1 LAIITVRVSTKES
14 FEKTKQAGFSPHKWA
29 DKIAMLAVLF
39 GQGEVFVIV
48 IVTAILVFILL
59 RRRKR

>member
-1 LAIITVRVSTKES
+1 ME
-14 FEKTKQAGFSPHKWA
+14 
-29 DKIAMLAVLF
+29 DKIAMLGVLF

-48 IVTAILVFILL
+48 IITAILVFLILY

>member
-1 LAIITVRVSTKES
+1 MLDTGCSIREPGKGRDKSE
-14 FEKTKQAGFSPHKWA
+14 G
-29 DKIAMLAVLF
+29 KIAMLAVLF

-48 IVTAILVFILL
+48 IVTALVVFLILYR

>member
-1 LAIITVRVSTKES
+1 MPDVRYE
-14 FEKTKQAGFSPHKWA
+14 ERKQDVINQEGKN
-29 DKIAMLAVLF
+29 AMLGVLF

-48 IVTAILVFILL
+48 IVTAIIVFLIVY